1 MTRNRAER
9 RHHMVRLKKIR
20 CRYRT
25 AGDGSKKASGICFR
39 TPCIC
44 SCWIVGIDAIIMV
57 PAYRKFVQKHAM
69 RIKGK

>member
-25 AGDGSKKASGICFR
+25 AGDGSKKASGPRVSEIR
-39 TPCIC
+39 
-44 SCWIVGIDAIIMV
+44 AK
-57 PAYRKFVQKHAM
+57 ARYAN
-69 RIKGK
+69 

>member
-9 RHHMVRLKKIR
+9 RHHMARLKIR

-39 TPCIC
+39 TPVFVLVGC
-44 SCWIVGIDAIIMV
+44 VGIDAIIMV